1 MNSSMTPDL
10 SQLLEKMPKSAL
22 STVVSGGF
30 VTPFLQFLE
39 YDQFSDIYQNFPT
52 GNGDRSDY
60 AVKKTKP
67 NEPSFVETVATNAFK
82 SEPEIIGE
90 VKPRNYSL
98 EEGTGSYESTLN
110 QLKGYLLD
118 PNCQSAKWGFLTNA
132 NHIQWFR
139 KHGKVIHPVTASI
152 EINPSNIIDVA
163 NDIKALIAEYPKAL
177 TVAIYNNKGGIGKTT
192 AAINLAGT
200 LARLDKKVLLIDFDH
215 HQQDLSILLGINNK
229 NHLIKL
235 SDVILK
241 RHKISSTIT
250 SISGKFKNQNNS
262 VVNRSFDVIPGDEFM
277 NWERTPEIQ
286 YTVVGKTLKQILK
299 PLVNNYD
306 YIIIDTPPNQSL
318 FTYNSLYS
326 SDVVLIPARHDDIS
340 SLVNA
345 ARAIVN
351 FLPEVQN
358 SRRKNERQGSSCTDA
373 GPIPLPIFLNGGKP
387 TDAAKKLMIESVQE
401 VVSLFNQ
408 SHRIDLSEYF
418 FPNHKPGDPN
428 YKIFSVPEYAIIA
441 KAAFKNKPAVF
452 LHNTAYSYYHQLVKE
467 YFLQ

>member
-1 MNSSMTPDL
+1 M
-10 SQLLEKMPKSAL
+10 
-22 STVVSGGF
+22 
-30 VTPFLQFLE
+30 
-39 YDQFSDIYQNFPT
+39 
-52 GNGDRSDY
+52 
-60 AVKKTKP
+60 
-67 NEPSFVETVATNAFK
+67 
-82 SEPEIIGE
+82 
-90 VKPRNYSL
+90 
-98 EEGTGSYESTLN
+98 
-110 QLKGYLLD
+110 
-118 PNCQSAKWGFLTNA
+118 TNA
-132 NHIQWFR
+132 NHIPWVR

-215 HQQDLSILLGINNK
+215 HQQDLSNSLGIYNK

-286 YTVVGKTLKQILK
+286 YNVVAKTLKQILK

-345 ARAIVN
+345 ARAIVD
-351 FLPEVQN
+351 FLPEIQN
-358 SRRKNERQGSSCTDA
+358 SRRKNG
-373 GPIPLPIFLNGGKP
+373 
-387 TDAAKKLMIESVQE
+387 
-401 VVSLFNQ
+401 
-408 SHRIDLSEYF
+408 
-418 FPNHKPGDPN
+418 
-428 YKIFSVPEYAIIA
+428 
-441 KAAFKNKPAVF
+441 
-452 LHNTAYSYYHQLVKE
+452 
-467 YFLQ
+467 